1 MEQLR
6 LGFPPRDASGPLAR
20 LLLGLG
26 TVLIGIA
33 VAAVVIFIVLP
44 LLGIIVSAA
53 VGGMLLALAGIVM
66 MIPLI
71 LVAAT
76 VLAFMARGNARRA
89 GALRARSHWR

>member
-6 LGFPPRDASGPLAR
+6 LGYPPRDASGPLTR
-20 LLLGLG
+20 LILGLG
-26 TVLIGIA
+26 TVVIGVA
-33 VAAVVIFIVLP
+33 VAAVVIFVILP

-66 MIPLI
+66 MVPLI

-76 VLAFMARGNARRA
+76 VLAFMARGNGRKAS
-89 GALRARSHWR
+89 ALRAPSNWR